1 MSMAA
6 LPVIENL
13 DVIEHIAVCFL
24 AIAIDAASHALL
36 L

>member
-6 LPVIENL
+6 LPVVENL
-13 DVIEHIAVCFL
+13 DVVEYVAARFL
-24 AIAIDAASHALL
+24 ATAIDAASHALL